1 MYIEQTKEWL
11 EKFVIGLNL
20 CPFAKP
26 VYIKNQVKFVLS
38 EAKNPD
44 ELTKD
49 LLAELMFL
57 TGIEGDDTETTVIV
71 HPFVLQDFGHYLDYL
86 DFANDLLREAK
97 VRGVLQIASFHP
109 DYQFDETE
117 FEDAENFTNRSPFPI
132 LHILREDT
140 VEKAIKT
147 YPNVEDIPMN
157 NIEKLQEMGHA
168 EILKILKN

>member
-1 MYIEQTKEWL
+1 MYIEQTKNWL

-49 LLAELMFL
+49 LLQELMFL
-57 TGIEGDDTETTVIV
+57 TGMEGDDTETTVLI
-71 HPFVLQDFGHYLDYL
+71 HPFVLEDFGHYLDYL
-86 DFANDLLREAK
+86 DFANDLLRQAK
-97 VRGVLQIASFHP
+97 VEGVLQIASFHP
-109 DYQFDETE
+109 DYQFDETD
-117 FEDAENFTNRSPFPI
+117 FDDAENFTNRSPFQM

-140 VEKAIKT
+140 IEKAIKT
-147 YPNVEDIPMN
+147 YPDVEDIPMN
-157 NIEKLQEMGHA
+157 NIRKLQGMDIE
-168 EILKILKN
+168 EIRSLR